1 MLLNEWEPFCAV
13 LLYLLVTASP
23 TAPEPWWFEQLET
36 FRIIYTSACSCQ
48 QPFSRF
54 PISEFL
60 RTSVATYYVVQC
72 YIDCNV
78 TKIMI
83 IFFFVSQVFCAS
95 VLWVIGEVCW
105 KPFGSMVV
113 QGKGKYSS
121 ASRVSWHIEVAIYC
135 NIDSWTGGSYIL
147 DIQCYFKRKL
157 FCFRS
162 CCGSFSDVSLFR
174 IFDKVLKKLLSPIL
188 LYLVYLVRIGW

>member
-1 MLLNEWEPFCAV
+1 MLLHEWEPFRAV
-13 LLYLLVTASP
+13 LLDLLVTASP

-54 PISEFL
+54 PTSVFL
-60 RTSVATYYVVQC
+60 RTFVATYYVVQC

-83 IFFFVSQVFCAS
+83 IFSLTVEYSVRLFFELLGKS
-95 VLWVIGEVCW
+95 VEN
-105 KPFGSMVV
+105 PFGSMVV

-135 NIDSWTGGSYIL
+135 NIDSWTVGNYIL

-157 FCFRS
+157 FCFRNCS
-162 CCGSFSDVSLFR
+162 GSFPDVSLFR
-174 IFDKVLKKLLSPIL
+174 IFDKVLKKICWVQFF
-188 LYLVYLVRIGW
+188 YI

>member
-1 MLLNEWEPFCAV
+1 MLLHEWEPFRAV
-13 LLYLLVTASP
+13 LLDLLVTASP

-54 PISEFL
+54 PASVFL

-83 IFFFVSQVFCAS
+83 MFFFDSRVFRAS

-105 KPFGSMVV
+105 KTFRQYGR
-113 QGKGKYSS
+113 
-121 ASRVSWHIEVAIYC
+121 SR
-135 NIDSWTGGSYIL
+135 
-147 DIQCYFKRKL
+147 KRKVL
-157 FCFRS
+157 FSIASFMTYRS
-162 CCGSFSDVSLFR
+162 SY
-174 IFDKVLKKLLSPIL
+174 LLQHWFVNSWQ
-188 LYLVYLVRIGW
+188 LYLGYSMLLQAKIILFSQL